1 MGFEKT
7 VNIRI
12 QEEFADE
19 GRDYQPILEWFNVTL
34 YADVDTRED
43 ALLIQLVIESMTGT
57 KVIKSLL
64 KATKTEPWDQWAF
77 DITDEKLEGTW
88 SEFAEEGLTI

>member
-7 VNIRI
+7 VNLKI
-12 QEEFADE
+12 QEEFLDE
-19 GRDYQPILEWFNVTL
+19 GLDYQPRLEWFNGTL

-43 ALLIQLVIESMTGT
+43 ALLIQLVIQSITGT

-77 DITDEKLEGTW
+77 DITDEKIKEV
-88 SEFAEEGLTI
+88 A

>member
-19 GRDYQPILEWFNVTL
+19 GRDYQPRLEWFYGTL
-34 YADVDTRED
+34 YADVDIRED

-88 SEFAEEGLTI
+88 SEFAEEGLMI

>member
-19 GRDYQPILEWFNVTL
+19 GRDYQPRLEWFNGTL
-34 YADVDTRED
+34 YADVDIRED

-88 SEFAEEGLTI
+88 SEFAEEGLMI